1 MIEKMSESSGN
12 VVGYRAVGKITKED
26 YTETL
31 FPEVSAL
38 VEQEG
43 SIGLLLQ
50 LDDLKGEAMK
60 AWGKDMQF
68 GKAFRKKIERLAV
81 VGDGR
86 LEKVIAS
93 LADPFY
99 AKDAKYFHSDDIA
112 NAWEWV
118 AGA

>member
-1 MIEKMSESSGN
+1 MIEKMSESAGN
-12 VVGYRAVGKITKED
+12 VVGYRVEGKIKKED

-50 LDDLKGEAMK
+50 LDDLKGEEMK
-60 AWGKDMQF
+60 AWGKDLKF
-68 GKAFRKKIERLAV
+68 GKEFRKKIERLAV

-86 LEKVIAS
+86 LEKIIAS
-93 LADPFY
+93 VADPFY
-99 AKDAKYFHSDDIA
+99 ARDAKYFHTADLDK
-112 NAWEWV
+112 AWAWV
-118 AGA
+118 AGK